1 MADSGST
8 MHHML
13 TKFSFAPNAV
23 SSPPRMLMC
32 GKVTHKKLKDNQL
45 TIPCLFI
52 AKVLNLQFDLDKLVY
67 YTYSVCLLYTSIG
80 TFRAVRLNFCI
91 A

>member
-1 MADSGST
+1 MDRITPA
-8 MHHML
+8 
-13 TKFSFAPNAV
+13 A
-23 SSPPRMLMC
+23 MLMC

-67 YTYSVCLLYTSIG
+67 YTYSVDRVEMTN
-80 TFRAVRLNFCI
+80 NFQ
-91 A
+91 

>member
-1 MADSGST
+1 MQVAGT
-8 MHHML
+8 CRL
-13 TKFSFAPNAV
+13 T
-23 SSPPRMLMC
+23 MLMC

-67 YTYSVCLLYTSIG
+67 YTYSVDRVEMTN
-80 TFRAVRLNFCI
+80 NFQ
-91 A
+91 

>member
-1 MADSGST
+1 MPST
-8 MHHML
+8 YCR
-13 TKFSFAPNAV
+13 PW
-23 SSPPRMLMC
+23 SSPWAAAFACGAASTFWKATARITPRPMLMC

-67 YTYSVCLLYTSIG
+67 YTYSVDRVEMTN
-80 TFRAVRLNFCI
+80 NFQ
-91 A
+91 

>member
-1 MADSGST
+1 MQVAGT
-8 MHHML
+8 CRL
-13 TKFSFAPNAV
+13 T
-23 SSPPRMLMC
+23 MLMC

-67 YTYSVCLLYTSIG
+67 YTYSVDRVEMTNIFNNIQNIVTYKLDYGIIFL
-80 TFRAVRLNFCI
+80 
-91 A
+91 

>member
-1 MADSGST
+1 MFADFGKGGND
-8 MHHML
+8 L
-13 TKFSFAPNAV
+13 CQKQ
-23 SSPPRMLMC
+23 MLMC

-67 YTYSVCLLYTSIG
+67 YTYSVDRVEMTN
-80 TFRAVRLNFCI
+80 NFQ
-91 A
+91 

>member
-1 MADSGST
+1 MYPFFDI
-8 MHHML
+8 
-13 TKFSFAPNAV
+13 FALLLIFKN
-23 SSPPRMLMC
+23 RNDIIQEQMLMC

-67 YTYSVCLLYTSIG
+67 YTYSVDRVEMTN
-80 TFRAVRLNFCI
+80 NFQ
-91 A
+91 